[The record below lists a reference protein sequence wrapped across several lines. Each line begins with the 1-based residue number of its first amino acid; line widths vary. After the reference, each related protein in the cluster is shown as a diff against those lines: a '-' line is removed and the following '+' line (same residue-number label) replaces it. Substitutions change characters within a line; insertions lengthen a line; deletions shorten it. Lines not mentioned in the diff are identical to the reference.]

1 MHSLSR
7 PEAHVLLVEEDDE
20 VRDVYT
26 DFLVFHG
33 CTVSAAKGALEALA
47 YAKQAPDAV
56 FSSLV
61 FRDMSGFELCRQ
73 LRAMPQ
79 TTNSLI
85 VALTGYSER
94 GIEKAT
100 QEAGFDAYYLK
111 PIGFQDML
119 SLLGQTRRGSGDA
132 LSA

>member
-7 PEAHVLLVEEDDE
+7 RKAHVLLVEEDDE

-26 DFLVFHG
+26 ELLVFHG
-33 CTVSAAKGALEALA
+33 YTVSGAKCALEALS

-79 TTNSLI
+79 TANSLI
-85 VALTGYSER
+85 VALTGYSEG

-100 QEAGFDAYYLK
+100 KKAGFDAYRLK
-111 PIGFQDML
+111 PIGIQDML
-119 SLLGQTRRGSGDA
+119 SLLGQIRRSAGDA